1 MPVSNAVASGYY
13 RISAAASHAK
23 DAVEGKYSDIKQ
35 SSIGSKVNTFA
46 ATLKKVVNVPINF
59 VKSHPKL
66 IAGVGI
72 ATTAIGG
79 LTANPAAIGIGIAL
93 IGVGTLG
100 YMSSRHAESKAMN
113 QTTIDILQNPNKVLE
128 MRHES
133 AVAFLQKA
141 TEKYDSALASFKKVQ
156 AEVNKAQDDVDK
168 AKTEANNASK
178 NPQKAQDRLS
188 AKEALLAEAAI
199 KSGKKVDA
207 LQIASLNVAQAKVFV
222 AATKYEFAE
231 SQLDELQ
238 TEYLNLPENEVGD
251 RTELDVGGKVQ
262 EARLE
267 LMKAKQDL
275 ANEIA
280 VQQAAR
286 KTTPSSVEESGQDQG
301 RTGRHIGS
309 CSTTSVSVD

>member
-35 SSIGSKVNTFA
+35 SSIGSKVSTFA

-113 QTTIDILQNPNKVLE
+113 QTTIDMLQNPNKVLE
-128 MRHES
+128 MKHES

-141 TEKYDSALASFKKVQ
+141 NEKYDLAQASLKKVQ
-156 AEVNKAQDDVDK
+156 AEMNKAQGDVDK
-168 AKTEANNASK
+168 AKTEVNSASK
-178 NPQKAQDRLS
+178 NPQKAQDRLN
-188 AKEALLAEAAI
+188 AKEAALNQA
-199 KSGKKVDA
+199 SGKLDSKNNA

-222 AATKYEFAE
+222 AATKYEFAKG
-231 SQLDELQ
+231 QLDDLQ
-238 TEYLNLPENEVGD
+238 TEYDNVSENAEGERV
-251 RTELDVGGKVQ
+251 ELKMDAVSKRVQ
-262 EARLE
+262 EAQQE
-267 LMKAKQDL
+267 LMQAKHDL
-275 ANEIA
+275 ATQIA
-280 VQQAAR
+280 IHQKADN
-286 KTTPSSVEESGQDQG
+286 TSSSVS
-301 RTGRHIGS
+301 
-309 CSTTSVSVD
+309 